1 MFKKNRKGQGALEYL
16 LLIGG
21 AVLIAVIVIA
31 LLVGMGGQ
39 SRETAN
45 TQAENA
51 QQSLDMPQPA
61 SIVAVTSDIANCAAV
76 NLLTNGQS
84 CEFTINWQG
93 MGDSGTYTMKLYNYQ
108 GEELILKTGADF
120 DASDDSSNP
129 VDNSLT
135 LEDVIPGAP
144 IVYKLDLDSTSQT
157 NYAWIPTGFNPQD
170 SYWAEITTEKNG
182 KFVTSVKYK
191 VDWN

>member
-61 SIVAVTSDIANCAAV
+61 SIVAIEALDITDEPAQTGCSNNFNPINCKSGA
-76 NLLTNGQS
+76 TNH
-84 CEFTINWQG
+84 IKLNWQEL
-93 MGDSGTYTMKLYNYQ
+93 GDSGVYT
-108 GEELILKTGADF
+108 LKVFDYSGNEQTVEVYDKATGAI
-120 DASDDSSNP
+120 
-129 VDNSLT
+129 
-135 LEDVIPGAP
+135 IPNNNITG
-144 IVYKLDLDSTSQT
+144 QT
-157 NYAWIPTGFNPQD
+157 PACVTVRLGPDQKCGD

-182 KFVTSVKYK
+182 KFVTSVKQK
-191 VDWN
+191 FSWSD